1 MEFHQ
6 IVALCIVIALAF
18 VIDSTVKLQRYRRKN
33 EIRGAA
39 LRDFRILRRPNEFPL
54 QETRLAFRSWIACAA
69 AVGFVVLYLAAAPP
83 GVGPTDA
90 LSTAPAGA
98 PAG

>member
-1 MEFHQ
+1 MQFHQ

-33 EIRGAA
+33 EIRGG
-39 LRDFRILRRPNEFPL
+39 LRDFRILRRPNDFPL
-54 QETRLAFRSWIACAA
+54 EETRLAFRNWISCAA
-69 AVGFVVLYLAAAPP
+69 TLGFVVLYLVAAPP

-90 LSTAPAGA
+90 LSTAPAAA